1 MRPRP
6 KERVILGCP
15 EGIRFEKFYSRGH
28 GQAAEIHCRTARAAS
43 ISYGTFLTQYACIEH
58 FGKAD
63 DGRCL
68 AWDFSARIDEY
79 FEWENGTEP
88 DFLYDP
94 LVDLVESKACEDI
107 DFCHPSDEKWAFA
120 EAFLSV
126 LESCIRQI
134 PDDIFQKN
142 GFQREEVLFF
152 ATMGDGDYIQEM
164 LEASLKMFN
173 AKETLEAFG
182 IVL

>member
-1 MRPRP
+1 MDLTEFEPFRQKCVEELPEEID
-6 KERVILGCP
+6 KILKGANGEKACAISFITTDDFYGC
-15 EGIRFEKFYSRGH
+15 Y
-28 GQAAEIHCRTARAAS
+28 
-43 ISYGTFLTQYACIEH
+43 
-58 FGKAD
+58 
-63 DGRCL
+63 L